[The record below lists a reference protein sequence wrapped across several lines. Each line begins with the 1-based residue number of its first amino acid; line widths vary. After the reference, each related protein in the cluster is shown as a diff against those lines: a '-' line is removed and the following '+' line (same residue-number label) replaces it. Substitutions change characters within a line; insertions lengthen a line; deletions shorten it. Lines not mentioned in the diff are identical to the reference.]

1 MIDPIVR
8 RGDTDDAVTVGDLET
23 AARQSLID
31 ARGGSRWLDEH
42 PAMGDRWRS
51 ALADGTV
58 FVAVIPL
65 DDRSVVDDG
74 PVEVLVGYL
83 AVHLVDGLMRQGD
96 ESGDAARLV
105 VAHVEQVF
113 VLDDA
118 RELGFGDALP
128 AAAMDW
134 GRAQGA
140 TLVEAHALPGDR
152 QLKNLY
158 ERAGVT
164 ARLITVSRKL

>member
-8 RGDTDDAVTVGDLET
+8 RGDPDDAVAVGELET
-23 AARQSLID
+23 DARRSLID
-31 ARGGSRWLDEH
+31 ARGGPRWLDEH
-42 PAMGDRWRS
+42 PAIGNQWRPV
-51 ALADGTV
+51 LADGTV

-65 DDRSVVDDG
+65 DDG

-83 AVHLVDGLMRQGD
+83 VVRLVDGPVRPED
-96 ESGDAARLV
+96 ESGDAARV
-105 VAHVEQVF
+105 VAHVDQVF

-118 RELGFGDALP
+118 RELGFGDALL
-128 AAAMDW
+128 ATAMDW

-164 ARLITVSRKL
+164 ARLITVSRVL